1 MIEYNVILT
10 SIFNSIYKIAIS
22 SSWKIVYNKLFRLT
36 NGFLQLF
43 IDAIGLGY
51 ILNKYNAIARL
62 INS

>member
-1 MIEYNVILT
+1 MIEYNESLQAF
-10 SIFNSIYKIAIS
+10 FNSFYKIAIS
-22 SSWKIVYNKLFRLT
+22 SSWKIIYNKLFRLT